1 VEGASLKLL
10 LGGFAVIDGGVER
23 GPPSVSPSDLP
34 LHRLHHERGWHS
46 APPPHRPEP
55 KPAAAATQQMEGKA
69 SKTTGAPEGPRVAQV
84 QRRPKQGQGVPIQ
97 GGERTGRG
105 G

>member
-1 VEGASLKLL
+1 MASCTITCDCESQVEGASLKLL

-34 LHRLHHERGWHS
+34 LHRLHHERGRHS
-46 APPPHRPEP
+46 
-55 KPAAAATQQMEGKA
+55 ATQQMEGKA